1 MRKRKAVSKGRETG
15 AKPRSSRHPPAA
27 GDQAAG
33 YWIYGAH
40 AVLAA
45 LANPERRCRRLV
57 TAREAAAWQGRLA
70 ELAGARADLAG
81 ADSLPRAELERLL
94 PAGAV
99 GQGLALLVDPLPH
112 RSLGQILA
120 AKAQTAPAAPR
131 RLLVALDQVTD
142 PQNVGAVLR
151 SAAAFGAAGL
161 VVPERHSAPESG
173 ALAKAASGA
182 LDILPMAR
190 VSNLARALD
199 DLKTAGFWCVGL
211 AQEAEAELGNEHPGE
226 ALVLVLGAEGKGLRR
241 LTRERCDLLVRLP
254 TRGAIASLNVSNACA
269 VALYA
274 LLSR

>member
-15 AKPRSSRHPPAA
+15 SKPHRSRRSAPA
-27 GDQAAG
+27 GEQGAG

-57 TAREAAAWQGRLA
+57 MTPEATARQGRLA
-70 ELAGARADLAG
+70 QLVGARSDLAT
-81 ADSLPRAELERLL
+81 AESLPRAELERLL

-112 RSLGQILA
+112 RGLDRVLA
-120 AKAQTAPAAPR
+120 AKTHSAPAPPR
-131 RLLVALDQVTD
+131 RLLVALDQITD
-142 PQNVGAVLR
+142 PQNVGAILR

-161 VVPERHSAPESG
+161 VLPERHSAPESG

-182 LDILPMAR
+182 LDLLPVAR

-199 DLKTAGFWCVGL
+199 DLKAEGFWCVGL
-211 AQEAEAELGNEHPGE
+211 AQEAEAELGDARLGE

-241 LTRERCDLLVRLP
+241 LTRQHCDLLLRLP
-254 TRGAIASLNVSNACA
+254 TRGPIASLNVSNACA